1 MNSILRKSNKS
12 SVDITG
18 TYKRLDTPN
27 VKRLCEFVAKGNKY
41 VIKIRKTENITAH
54 KAKHMLYQLKP
65 LPNGKDDHIFMS
77 SIYGVDDDPLKS
89 WFDYQKIDYLMAITP
104 DHIEINLDPEKK
116 EIQEKPK
123 NE

>member
-1 MNSILRKSNKS
+1 MKEINMNILPEKSNTTN
-12 SVDITG
+12 VELMGI
-18 TYKRLDTPN
+18 YKRLNTPN

-77 SIYGVDDDPLKS
+77 SVYGVEDDPLKS

-104 DHIEINLDPEKK
+104 DHIEIKIDISLRSK
-116 EIQEKPK
+116 E
-123 NE
+123 